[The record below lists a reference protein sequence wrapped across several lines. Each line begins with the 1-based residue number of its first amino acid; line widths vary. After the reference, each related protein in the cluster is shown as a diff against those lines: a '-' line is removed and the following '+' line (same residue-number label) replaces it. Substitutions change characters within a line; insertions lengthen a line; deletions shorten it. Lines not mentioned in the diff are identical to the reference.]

1 MAGARR
7 RTPGFTL
14 IELLVVIAII
24 AILLSILLPSLG
36 QARNT
41 ARQVVCSANLKQL
54 ALGVSSYG
62 DTYAEHIVG
71 SPTTSGWEAQR
82 GRFNGVAMQNYDWV
96 GPLAHYLGYQGPGDG
111 EDAAALNEKL
121 RSLRFDWYREELE
134 PAICPSNDFQAKPF
148 RAPGGIWTTARMIS
162 YNLSTQFT
170 TTDDDPPLGGSG
182 THPGQVRIGY
192 RPNLSRVGPGH
203 MKVAIFEGHRFTR
216 PSSGESGKRPDYD
229 QNIDAAYG
237 GAFGG
242 VGAWMRD
249 SAELN
254 RSYAPG
260 ESGRPLHL
268 ADPDDYPDAR
278 RYAFR
283 HGFKNDP
290 HSTTATQVYGLMGF
304 FDGHVDL
311 YDDGEATNP
320 DFWFP
325 TGTRITS
332 PTNFWAYT
340 LKRWPGKCY
349 TVTASKPYIVP

>member
-1 MAGARR
+1 MPKTRR
-7 RTPGFTL
+7 GFTL

-24 AILLSILLPSLG
+24 AILLSLLIPALG

-54 ALGVSSYG
+54 VLGVASYG
-62 DTYAEHIVG
+62 DQYAEHIVG
-71 SPTTSGWEAQR
+71 GPQTSGWEAQLHR
-82 GRFNGVAMQNYDWV
+82 RFNGIAMQNYDWI

-111 EDAAALNEKL
+111 EDAGGLNE
-121 RSLRFDWYREELE
+121 RTRAARFDWYREGLE
-134 PAICPSNDFQAKPF
+134 VAICPSNDFQAQPW
-148 RAPGGIWTTARMIS
+148 RASSVWTTARMIS
-162 YNLSTQFT
+162 YNMSTQFT
-170 TTDDDPPLGGSG
+170 TTDDPERLGG
-182 THPGQVRIGY
+182 TAKRPEVRAGY
-192 RPNLSRVGPGH
+192 KPNLSRVGPGY

-216 PSSGESGKRPDYD
+216 PSALDGKRPDYD
-229 QNIDAAYG
+229 PNIGASYG

-249 SAELN
+249 NAELN

-260 ESGRPLHL
+260 ESGRPLHV
-268 ADPDDYPDAR
+268 ADPGSFPDAR

-283 HGFKNDP
+283 HGYKNDP

-304 FDGHVDL
+304 FDGHVEL
-311 YDDGEATNP
+311 FDDGEATNP

-325 TGTRITS
+325 TGTKITS
-332 PTNFWAYT
+332 PTSFWAYT

-349 TVTASKPYIVP
+349 TVSASKPYIVP